1 MFRRISTVPPL
12 EVGIITILFIT
23 DDETELREVNDFS
36 QDHRASKSESD
47 SSIYLNKWGFS
58 LILGKTDLGPIQGLF
73 VTEELQE
80 ANVTHFPLKGVPS
93 GLDSEDTFKKFRH
106 GVKPLYYKGPEL
118 PV

>member
-47 SSIYLNKWGFS
+47 SSIYLNK
-58 LILGKTDLGPIQGLF
+58 
-73 VTEELQE
+73 
-80 ANVTHFPLKGVPS
+80 
-93 GLDSEDTFKKFRH
+93 
-106 GVKPLYYKGPEL
+106 
-118 PV
+118 